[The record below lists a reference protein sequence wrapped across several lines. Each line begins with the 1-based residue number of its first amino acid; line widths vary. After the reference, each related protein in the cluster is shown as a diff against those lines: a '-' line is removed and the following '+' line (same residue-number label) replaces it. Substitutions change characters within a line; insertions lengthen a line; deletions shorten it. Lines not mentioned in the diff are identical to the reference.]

1 MSNAESPREVPA
13 RRCEICA
20 APMVCKGNLP
30 ATLTKKA
37 ARVFRCYQCD
47 YFSVEPLQLPQFRVA
62 KLDH

>member
-1 MSNAESPREVPA
+1 MSGAESPREVPA

-20 APMVCKGNLP
+20 APMEYKGNLP

-47 YFSVEPLQLPQFRVA
+47 YFSVEPL
-62 KLDH
+62 